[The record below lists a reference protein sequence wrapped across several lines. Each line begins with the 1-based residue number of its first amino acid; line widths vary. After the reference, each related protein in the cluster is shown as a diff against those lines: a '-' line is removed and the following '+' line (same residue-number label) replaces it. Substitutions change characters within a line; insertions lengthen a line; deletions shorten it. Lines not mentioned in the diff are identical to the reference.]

1 MLTGVK
7 FVAVK
12 KDVYMQMDLRL
23 LGEAKTR
30 ALVSK
35 AMSRI

>member
-1 MLTGVK
+1 MLMIVRLSWGRNRG
-7 FVAVK
+7 A
-12 KDVYMQMDLRL
+12 DLRL
-23 LGEAKTR
+23 LGEAKAR